1 MNGSMPASESERS
14 LSDRSLI
21 EALSGLDAQADFAL
35 VQRTRRA
42 VMEAAH
48 QMRASETRRRRQ
60 VGLVLLAFV
69 GLAVLLTP
77 AMWMVADD
85 LFNSDEHFQDAPTMT
100 MSLIITLFSAIFAAL
115 IVHLR
120 TRRARDEEEF

>member
-1 MNGSMPASESERS
+1 MNGPVPASQP
-14 LSDRSLI
+14 DRSLI

-48 QMRASETRRRRQ
+48 QMRTSETRIRRQ
-60 VGLVLLAFV
+60 LGLVLLAFV

-77 AMWMVADD
+77 AVWMVADD
-85 LFNSDEHFQDAPTMT
+85 LFNGDEHFQDAPAMT

-120 TRRARDEEEF
+120 TRRTRDEEEF